1 MSRVTTDAKE
11 ATRGKLLAAAAE
23 EFARAG
29 FERANVDA
37 ISLAAGYA
45 KGTIYN
51 YFPSKEQLFLVVVE
65 EALAQVAATSR
76 TPRDASAW
84 ERLSSTLAAFCQ
96 WAQERDSLARVLVRE
111 CLMGTPGLY
120 PQVIGAEWPLTR
132 ELEAII
138 LQGIRDGEFRDDIP
152 ADLLALAAAG
162 LTDLALVQHWAS
174 EGTRPRLAE
183 IPALVLS
190 LLLGSPSAHS
200 GM

>member
-120 PQVIGAEWPLTR
+120 PQVIGAEWPLTAG
-132 ELEAII
+132 LEAIV
-138 LQGIRDGEFRDDIP
+138 RDGAGRGELRSDI
-152 ADLLALAAAG
+152 
-162 LTDLALVQHWAS
+162 
-174 EGTRPRLAE
+174 
-183 IPALVLS
+183 
-190 LLLGSPSAHS
+190 
-200 GM
+200 